1 MNTLKIGAGQPLAL
15 RAASTQT
22 LAGLDQGDGTTH
34 QITLIWSSDQNND
47 KAKRIP
53 IAAQLGFTSGNRYT
67 NSGAPTTIT
76 SENSA
81 TGLIANSGVLVVIDG
96 LDLDTYM
103 GGVNRGPSNVNIL
116 DVLFEDPNKPR
127 TISQIVSFPMPLD
140 LKNEREVI
148 IRDLRVRFLD
158 SNLKPRSFVGNPS
171 VVLELYGPEESS

>member
-1 MNTLKIGAGQPLAL
+1 
-15 RAASTQT
+15 
-22 LAGLDQGDGTTH
+22 
-34 QITLIWSSDQNND
+34 
-47 KAKRIP
+47 
-53 IAAQLGFTSGNRYT
+53 
-67 NSGAPTTIT
+67 
-76 SENSA
+76 
-81 TGLIANSGVLVVIDG
+81 VLVVIDG